1 MSKEKFRYSMIYND
15 IKNDILNDV
24 YKVGSLLPTEQVLSL
39 KYDVN
44 RSTLRK
50 AMQMLADEGL
60 IEKMPRK
67 RHYCFKQCPGCP
79 RVPKSYHQQKHR
91 FFPPKRKYYNR
102 TILLFPV

>member
-60 IEKMPRK
+60 IEK
-67 RHYCFKQCPGCP
+67 CPGKGTIVLSSP

>member
-60 IEKMPRK
+60 IEKCPGK
-67 RHYCFKQCPGCP
+67 GTIVKQCPGCP

>member
-50 AMQMLADEGL
+50 AMQMLADEG
-60 IEKMPRK
+60 
-67 RHYCFKQCPGCP
+67 QCPGCP

>member
-60 IEKMPRK
+60 IEK
-67 RHYCFKQCPGCP
+67 CPGKGTIVLSS
-79 RVPKSYHQQKHR
+79 VPVMLFKNTLNMLSV
-91 FFPPKRKYYNR
+91 RKY
-102 TILLFPV
+102 PVF

>member
-1 MSKEKFRYSMIYND
+1 MIYND

-50 AMQMLADEGL
+50 AMQMLADEGWSKNAP
-60 IEKMPRK
+60 EKA
-67 RHYCFKQCPGCP
+67 
-79 RVPKSYHQQKHR
+79 
-91 FFPPKRKYYNR
+91 
-102 TILLFPV
+102 LLF